1 MPTFPIG
8 PHGAVAAPRPG
19 SHNGLLVPSWHFC
32 AITAIIARIARV
44 STRAKAAP
52 PLGSLGSGRT
62 RQKQRTRRDLLATA
76 GRLISEGFRPTVA
89 EVADAADVS
98 RRTAYRYFPTQEKLL
113 VEASLERVRPAMEA
127 AIAAAPAG
135 LAEEDLDKRLDT
147 LVESMQTMAVEHEHL
162 LRTMVQLTVLEKPK
176 PGTRPRGSRR
186 IDWIELAVGSLKPRL
201 DRATYSRLVT
211 ALSLIVGIEA
221 LIVMRDLRGLG
232 TAQAIQVSQ
241 WMARAV
247 LRETLRD
254 AAANAAPAPSGRPS
268 PGVKRGGQS

>member
-1 MPTFPIG
+1 MK
-8 PHGAVAAPRPG
+8 
-19 SHNGLLVPSWHFC
+19 
-32 AITAIIARIARV
+32 AIIARIARV
-44 STRAKAAP
+44 STRAKIAP
-52 PLGSLGSGRT
+52 PQERPGTGRA
-62 RQKQRTRRDLLATA
+62 RQKLRTRRDLLATA

-127 AIAAAPAG
+127 AMAAAPAG
-135 LAEEDLDKRLDT
+135 LAEEDLDKRLDA
-147 LVESMQTMAVEHEHL
+147 LVQSMQTMATEHEHL
-162 LRTMVQLTVLEKPK
+162 LRTMVQLTVLEKPQ

-186 IDWIELAVGSLKPRL
+186 VDWIELAVGSLKPRL

-247 LRETLRD
+247 LSATLRETT
-254 AAANAAPAPSGRPS
+254 ATAAPGRHSSRADRRAKP
-268 PGVKRGGQS
+268 

>member
-1 MPTFPIG
+1 
-8 PHGAVAAPRPG
+8 
-19 SHNGLLVPSWHFC
+19 
-32 AITAIIARIARV
+32 V
-44 STRAKAAP
+44 STPTKATPRDRGA
-52 PLGSLGSGRT
+52 GSGRT
-62 RQKQRTRRDLLATA
+62 LQKLRTRRDLLATA

-135 LAEEDLDKRLDT
+135 LAEDDLDKRLDA
-147 LVESMQTMAVEHEHL
+147 LVESMQTMATRHEHL
-162 LRTMVQLTVLEKPK
+162 LRTMVQLTVLEKPQ

-186 IDWIELAVGSLKPRL
+186 VDWIELAVGPLKPQL

-232 TAQAIQVSQ
+232 AAQAIQVSQ

-254 AAANAAPAPSGRPS
+254 AAANAAPAPPGRPS
-268 PGVKRGGQS
+268 PRVKRGGRS